1 MWTQGAGEP
10 TALLTRLLEQ
20 RHSIGKFSMF
30 LGAGYANTV
39 RPEHAD
45 VISFVGLGAVGS
57 NAAMCR
63 AGLVNIFPCHL
74 SDVPVMLHGGALHVD
89 VVLMQ
94 LSSAKGKFSFGSTN
108 SYVQA
113 ALTRARTVMAEVND
127 RAPWTYAHDAFDDQC
142 LSAWVPHP
150 QQMLQL
156 PPKAIND
163 IDRVIAGHIVTFIPD
178 GATLQIGI
186 GTVPNAVFEALRGHQ
201 NLGLHTGVV
210 GDGLVD
216 LIESGVVNNSRKNVD
231 QGRSVTGGLL
241 GTQRLYDFAHQNE
254 SLLVDPV
261 SYTHD
266 LRLIAR
272 LEKFTAINS
281 AVEVDLTGQIN
292 SEVAAG
298 AYIGTIGGQVD
309 FVRGA
314 FASPG
319 GRSITGLPS
328 RTAKG
333 RARIVSQITSGV
345 VSTARSDADVVV
357 TEFGSAQLRHQP
369 IPERVRRMIAI
380 AHPGDRERLEVEAGQ
395 LVAGYR

>member
-10 TALLTRLLEQ
+10 TALLSRLLEQ
-20 RHSIGKFSMF
+20 RHAIGKFRMF
-30 LGAGYANTV
+30 LGAGYASTV

-63 AGLVNIFPCHL
+63 AGLVDILPCHL
-74 SDVPVMLHGGALHVD
+74 SEVPVMLRNDTLHVD

-94 LSSAKGKFSFGSTN
+94 LSSEKGKFSFGATN

-113 ALTRARTVMAEVND
+113 ALASARVVMAEVND
-127 RAPWTYAHDAFDDQC
+127 KAPWTYSHDQFDDSC
-142 LSAWVPHP
+142 LSACVPHS
-150 QQMLQL
+150 QVMMQL
-156 PPKAIND
+156 PPKAID
-163 IDRVIAGHIVTFIPD
+163 DTDRAIAGHIVAFIPD

-186 GTVPNAVFEALRGHQ
+186 GTVPNAVFEALRGHH

-231 QGRSVTGGLL
+231 PGRSVTGGLL

-266 LRLIAR
+266 PGLFAK

-314 FASPG
+314 FASLG

-333 RARIVSQITSGV
+333 RARIVSQIASGV

-380 AHPGDRERLEVEAGQ
+380 AHPDDRQRLEVEARQ

>member
-10 TALLTRLLEQ
+10 AALLSRLLEQ
-20 RHSIGKFSMF
+20 RHEIGKFRMF
-30 LGAGYANTV
+30 LGTGYASTV

-63 AGLVNIFPCHL
+63 AGLVDILPCHL
-74 SDVPVMLHGGALHVD
+74 SDIPVMLGNGSFHVD
-89 VVLMQ
+89 VLLMQ
-94 LSSAKGKFSFGSTN
+94 LSRTNGKFSFGATN

-113 ALTRARTVMAEVND
+113 ALAGSRVAIAEVND
-127 RAPWTYAHDAFDDQC
+127 KAPWTHAHDAFDDGC
-142 LSAWVPHP
+142 LSGWVPYSRD
-150 QQMLQL
+150 MIQL
-156 PPKAIND
+156 PPKAID
-163 IDRVIAGHIVTFIPD
+163 DTDRAIASHIVGFIPD

-186 GTVPNAVFEALRGHQ
+186 GTVPNAVFAALRGHH
-201 NLGLHTGVV
+201 NLGLHSGVV

-216 LIESGVVNNSRKNVD
+216 LIRHGVINNSRKSID
-231 QGRSVTGGLL
+231 TGKSVTGGLL

-254 SLLVDPV
+254 SLLVEPV

-266 LRLIAR
+266 SRRIAT
-272 LEKFTAINS
+272 LEKFTAVNS

-298 AYIGTIGGQVD
+298 AYIGTVGGQVD

-333 RARIVSQITSGV
+333 RSRIVSQLNSGV

-357 TEFGSAQLRHQP
+357 TEFGSAQLRHQS
-369 IPERVRRMIAI
+369 IPERVRRMISV
-380 AHPGDRERLEVEAGQ
+380 AHPDDRERLEIEARRV
-395 LVAGYR
+395 VAGYR